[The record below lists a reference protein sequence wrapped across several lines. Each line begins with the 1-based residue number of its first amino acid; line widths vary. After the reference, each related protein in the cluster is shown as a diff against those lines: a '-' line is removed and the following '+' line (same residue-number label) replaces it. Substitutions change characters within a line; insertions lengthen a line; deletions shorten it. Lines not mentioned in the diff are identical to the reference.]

1 MKSKLFLSVKSRL
14 IGIICVSVFIGY
26 LALQYLLMLRS
37 GFDQQLAFKDSFI
50 NSMVMMFCC
59 YGMSSALN
67 FYTPQPREI
76 WKVLIIGLIMGA
88 ISIALSRFLMS
99 YFIQS
104 TFTPLLDL
112 TLPYRGIVNFLI
124 LTSVAIINIVW
135 NIQ

>member
-14 IGIICVSVFIGY
+14 IGIICISVFIGY

-67 FYTPQPREI
+67 FYTPQP
-76 WKVLIIGLIMGA
+76 G
-88 ISIALSRFLMS
+88 RFGKYS
-99 YFIQS
+99 S
-104 TFTPLLDL
+104 
-112 TLPYRGIVNFLI
+112 
-124 LTSVAIINIVW
+124 SV
-135 NIQ
+135 